1 MSLAYF
7 AKVRKSVK
15 KLNLEDL
22 IRNLKNALSKA
33 HKAADRDFLL
43 KHLTFLQEKGLDNPA
58 TKKDL
63 DFILKDIEK
72 TLGQKL
78 ESLAEAPI
86 LQASMEAYTEGKKK
100 VCKPFKI
107 DYSLDDADL
116 GALDTL
122 SNFNGW
128 YIRDKFSKDT
138 SDIIN
143 RELGDLLE
151 RGGTK
156 REFAQT
162 LETALEDHVTES
174 KQYWELL
181 ADHTLTKIQ
190 NMGHVSGYETAGVQY
205 VKIVAVLDS
214 KTTPICRAM
223 NGKVFKV
230 ADFRK
235 QYDKIIRAAEKHD
248 LKAYKAAQPMISG
261 KAMKGEISDE
271 DIKRLGI
278 KLPPYHFRCRTTH
291 VAYFE
296 GERELKQPE
305 RTSPKPS
312 KTSREPEF
320 MRNVNLNSSSARIK
334 IDNVVNKFFAEHPE
348 ATGFKLKRY
357 KGVSTVK
364 SSEYTMATGD
374 NVFLLNE
381 NSYKELRNYS
391 PAKDLAHAFYCI
403 KHNKALTVNGE
414 NAIQN
419 FWHEVCHSKSIS
431 MPDYKIGEAK
441 SEIYESF
448 IEFYSR
454 QTYAKSFLKEI
465 GGETVYSKL
474 IKEAGYSREV
484 YALRF
489 NKLLEKYD
497 ISQRSAMNGMEKLV
511 FETELSNYDNAA
523 AEFLASKSKKKYSKE
538 LVEDIKKDLI
548 ESVELEKTHKEL
560 NELDAIRREY
570 IEKIN

>member
-1 MSLAYF
+1 
-7 AKVRKSVK
+7 
-15 KLNLEDL
+15 
-22 IRNLKNALSKA
+22 
-33 HKAADRDFLL
+33 
-43 KHLTFLQEKGLDNPA
+43 
-58 TKKDL
+58 
-63 DFILKDIEK
+63 
-72 TLGQKL
+72 
-78 ESLAEAPI
+78 
-86 LQASMEAYTEGKKK
+86 MEAYTEGKRK

-116 GALDTL
+116 GALNTL
-122 SNFNGW
+122 DEFNGW

-143 RELGDLLE
+143 RELSDLLE

-205 VKIVAVLDS
+205 VKIVAVIDN

-235 QYDKIIRAAEKHD
+235 QYDKIIHAAAHHD
-248 LKAYKAAQPMISG
+248 LKAYKAAQPMVSG

-305 RTSPKPS
+305 RKEKPSLKPS
-312 KTSREPEF
+312 KTSHEPEF
-320 MRNVNLNSSSARIK
+320 MQDINLNSTSPKVK
-334 IDNVVNKFFAEHPE
+334 INSVVDKFFKEHPE
-348 ATGFKLKRY
+348 TTKFNMKKY
-357 KGVSTVK
+357 EGVSIVK
-364 SSEYTMATGD
+364 SSKYTMATGD
-374 NVFLLNE
+374 NVFLVNG
-381 NSYKELRNYS
+381 SAYKELNNYS
-391 PAKDLAHAFYCI
+391 PAKDLSNAFYRI
-403 KHNKALTVNGE
+403 KHGNSLTVNNE

-419 FWHEVCHSKSIS
+419 FWHEVCHSKSVA
-431 MPDYKIGEAK
+431 MPDYEIGETK

-448 IEFYSR
+448 TEFYSR

-538 LVEDIKKDLI
+538 LVENIKKDLI
-548 ESVELEKTHKEL
+548 ESVVAEETDAESKEL
-560 NELDAIRREY
+560 IKLREEY
-570 IEKIN
+570 SKKF

>member
-1 MSLAYF
+1 
-7 AKVRKSVK
+7 
-15 KLNLEDL
+15 
-22 IRNLKNALSKA
+22 
-33 HKAADRDFLL
+33 
-43 KHLTFLQEKGLDNPA
+43 
-58 TKKDL
+58 
-63 DFILKDIEK
+63 
-72 TLGQKL
+72 
-78 ESLAEAPI
+78 
-86 LQASMEAYTEGKKK
+86 
-100 VCKPFKI
+100 
-107 DYSLDDADL
+107 
-116 GALDTL
+116 
-122 SNFNGW
+122 
-128 YIRDKFSKDT
+128 
-138 SDIIN
+138 
-143 RELGDLLE
+143 
-151 RGGTK
+151 
-156 REFAQT
+156 
-162 LETALEDHVTES
+162 
-174 KQYWELL
+174 
-181 ADHTLTKIQ
+181 
-190 NMGHVSGYETAGVQY
+190 MGHVSGYETAGVQY